1 MHSQNSEAAVIKT
14 FFGDRKVMYLDIGSN
29 DGKTLSNTYDL
40 YINGSIGVCV
50 EPSPKAFE
58 QLKETQTHCILIN
71 AAVGT
76 YDGEITLYES
86 GELLGCGDTSLVS
99 TTKESELKRWDSI
112 NMPFEPIVVRCIT
125 FDTLIKECGV
135 DKFDFLSLDIEGGEL
150 DVLPQIDFDKLG
162 ITLACI
168 EWNSKDRKRYDA
180 IMLPQ
185 GFAVIHQN
193 SENLIYAR

>member
-1 MHSQNSEAAVIKT
+1 MYSQNSEEAVIKT

-29 DGKTLSNTYDL
+29 GGKILSNTYGL
-40 YINGSIGVCV
+40 YLNGSIGVCV

-99 TTKESELKRWDSI
+99 TTKESELKRWDNI
-112 NMPFEPIVVRCIT
+112 PFEPIVVRCIT
-125 FDTLIKECGV
+125 FDTLIKECGIE
-135 DKFDFLSLDIEGGEL
+135 KFDLLSLDVEGAEL
-150 DVLPQIDFDKLG
+150 DILPQIDFNKLG

-168 EWNSKDRKRYDA
+168 EWNSKDRKKYDQ

-185 GFAVIHQN
+185 GFHVIHQN
-193 SENLIYAR
+193 AENLIYCK